1 MRVACLYSGGKDSN
15 FAVFWALT
23 QGFEPILITVKGE
36 KHSMMFHHPNIDKT
50 KLQAKA
56 LGLKQYFLETDD
68 AHWFE
73 NLKKLLKK
81 LKVEGIAAGA
91 LASEYQRRRID
102 KLGEELGIPTY
113 APLWHKKEEMLSE
126 LLEYFEI
133 YVTAVAA
140 DGLEKDLLGKPY
152 KKLVEQ
158 VKAKGKEKEINI
170 YLEGG
175 EGETFVSNAPFFK
188 HAIKIK
194 KWKKTWEKTSGE
206 AQIKE
211 TC

>member
-1 MRVACLYSGGKDSN
+1 
-15 FAVFWALT
+15 
-23 QGFEPILITVKGE
+23 
-36 KHSMMFHHPNIDKT
+36 MFHHPNIDKT

-113 APLWHKKEEMLSE
+113 APLWHKKEDAMN
-126 LLEYFEI
+126 F
-133 YVTAVAA
+133 
-140 DGLEKDLLGKPY
+140 
-152 KKLVEQ
+152 
-158 VKAKGKEKEINI
+158 
-170 YLEGG
+170 
-175 EGETFVSNAPFFK
+175 
-188 HAIKIK
+188 
-194 KWKKTWEKTSGE
+194 
-206 AQIKE
+206 
-211 TC
+211 